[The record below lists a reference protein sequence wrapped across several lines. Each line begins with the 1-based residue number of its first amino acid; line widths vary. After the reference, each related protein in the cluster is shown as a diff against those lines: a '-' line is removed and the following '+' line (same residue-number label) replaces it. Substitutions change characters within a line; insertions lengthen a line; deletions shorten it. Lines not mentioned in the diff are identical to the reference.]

1 MKKIL
6 VLPLMFV
13 FLCGCSKKSTVAPIV
28 NDISFEAEIEYDES
42 QFICDVIIEENV
54 FDITVTEPQNIS
66 GLRFVLSGDE
76 VTVDFEGILYSK
88 AIDDLS
94 DNSVSKILFKV
105 FSDINNGKFA
115 EYDGENCKISG
126 KTDDYEYDFTFS
138 PSGLPI
144 DLEIDDL
151 DLIIDFKNVT
161 LK

>member
-66 GLRFVLSGDE
+66 DLRFVLSGDE
-76 VTVDFEGILYSK
+76 VTVDFEGISYSK

-126 KTDDYEYDFTFS
+126 ETDNYEYDFTFS

-151 DLIIDFKNVT
+151 DLRIEFKNVT